1 MNDILNFDKMLTPKI
16 ITVVYWIMLLGVA
29 IGGLGSMFAGPG
41 GFSIS
46 SLFMGVVYA
55 VGGAV
60 AVRIWC
66 VSTRTSHVTIGCG
79 RSVSATVQVQVAPL
93 GINMYGF

>member
-66 VSTRTSHVTIGCG
+66 ELLI
-79 RSVSATVQVQVAPL
+79 VAFKMNEAL
-93 GINMYGF
+93 QEIRHK